1 MNHHHFSRA
10 KVTMA
15 ALLLGLCAGSALAGT
30 GITEAEA
37 LRLGLSRP
45 EFSDLLQAR
54 VGEAEADALAAGTWA
69 NPTLELARDKTGVT
83 RETSWQLMQPLDL
96 SGRRGLR
103 EDAARHRIRAT
114 ESDNLA
120 RKNERAVELR
130 RAFHDLLHR
139 QETLRAVGAW
149 SARFAAIGSV
159 VDKLARAG
167 EVAGY
172 DRRRLERE
180 QRSAEARLAETHADL
195 ERGRARLAAL
205 IGRAVG
211 AGIDGIDGRLLPE
224 PPPALPAL
232 QAQLAA
238 RPDLSALAAR
248 VEAAQAD
255 NAAARRNLPELTVGI
270 GGKRADDGALR
281 ENGNLVMLAFNL
293 PLFDRQQAGDRRS
306 AAQAMAARAELDL
319 ARQQAEGELVGL
331 HRQLT
336 QLIIAAER
344 YRGTAV
350 APSAALVRIAETAY
364 RAGESTILELLDA
377 YKGALEAE
385 TTALALEWKARE
397 VRIELD
403 QLTGNH
409 PK

>member
-1 MNHHHFSRA
+1 MYPHHFSRA
-10 KVTMA
+10 IVTLA
-15 ALLLGLCAGSALAGT
+15 ALLLGLSTACAQAGT

-69 NPTLELARDKTGVT
+69 NPTLELTRDKTGVT
-83 RETSWQLMQPLDL
+83 RETSWQLMQPLDI

-103 EDAARHRIRAT
+103 EDAARHRIRAS

-139 QETLRAVGAW
+139 QETLRAVGEW
-149 SARFAAIGSV
+149 SARFAVIGSV

-195 ERGRARLAAL
+195 DRARARLAAL
-205 IGRAVG
+205 IGRTVVEG
-211 AGIDGIDGRLLPE
+211 VDGRLLPE
-224 PPPALPAL
+224 PPPAMPAL
-232 QAQLAA
+232 QARLAA

-248 VEAAQAD
+248 VDAAQAD

-281 ENGNLVMLAFNL
+281 ENGNLVMLAFSL

-306 AAQAMAARAELDL
+306 AAQAQAARAELDL
-319 ARQQAEGELVGL
+319 ARQQAEGELAGL

-344 YRGTAV
+344 FRGTA
-350 APSAALVRIAETAY
+350 ATPSAELVRIAETAY
-364 RAGESTILELLDA
+364 RAGESAILELLDA

>member
-1 MNHHHFSRA
+1 MYPHHFSRA
-10 KVTMA
+10 IVTLA
-15 ALLLGLCAGSALAGT
+15 ALLLGLSTACALAGT

-69 NPTLELARDKTGVT
+69 NPTLELTRDKTGVT
-83 RETSWQLMQPLDL
+83 RETSWQLMQPLDI

-103 EDAARHRIRAT
+103 EDAARHRIRAS

-139 QETLRAVGAW
+139 QETLRAVGEW
-149 SARFAAIGSV
+149 SARFAVIGSV

-195 ERGRARLAAL
+195 DRARARLAAL
-205 IGRAVG
+205 IGRTVVEG
-211 AGIDGIDGRLLPE
+211 VDGRLLPE
-224 PPPALPAL
+224 PPPAMPAL
-232 QAQLAA
+232 QARLAA

-248 VEAAQAD
+248 VDAAQAD
-255 NAAARRNLPELTVGI
+255 NAAARHNLPELTVGI

-281 ENGNLVMLAFNL
+281 ENGNLVMLALSL

-306 AAQAMAARAELDL
+306 AAQAQAARAELDL
-319 ARQQAEGELVGL
+319 ARQQAEGELAGL

-344 YRGTAV
+344 FRGTA
-350 APSAALVRIAETAY
+350 ATPSAELVRIAETAY

-385 TTALALEWKARE
+385 TTALDLEWKARE

-409 PK
+409 PQ

>member
-1 MNHHHFSRA
+1 MVF
-10 KVTMA
+10 
-15 ALLLGLCAGSALAGT
+15 GLCTGSVLAGAS
-30 GITEAEA
+30 ITEAEA

-54 VGEAEADALAAGTWA
+54 VGEAEADALAAGIWA
-69 NPTLELARDKTGVT
+69 NPTLELSRDKTGVT

-103 EDAARHRIRAT
+103 EEAARHRIRAT

-120 RKNERAVELR
+120 RHNDRAVELR
-130 RAFHDLLHR
+130 RAFHDLLRR
-139 QETLRAVGAW
+139 QETLRAVGDWA
-149 SARFAAIGSV
+149 ARFAAIGGV

-172 DRRRLERE
+172 DRRRLARE
-180 QRSAEARLAETHADL
+180 QRSAEARLAETRADL

-205 IGRAVG
+205 IGRAVD
-211 AGIDGIDGRLLPE
+211 DGIAGRLLPE
-224 PPPALPAL
+224 APPTIPNL
-232 QAQLAA
+232 QARIAA
-238 RPDLSALAAR
+238 RPDLSALTAR
-248 VEAAQAD
+248 VDAAQAD
-255 NAAARRNLPELTVGI
+255 NAAARRNLPELSVGI
-270 GGKRADDGALR
+270 GGKRADDGVAR

-306 AAQAMAARAELDL
+306 AAQAQAARAELGL
-319 ARQQAEGELVGL
+319 ARQQAEGELAGL

-344 YRGTAV
+344 YRGSAV
-350 APSAALVRIAETAY
+350 APSAELVRIAETAY

-385 TTALALEWKARE
+385 TTALDLEWKARE
-397 VRIELD
+397 VRIEL
-403 QLTGNH
+403 
-409 PK
+409 

>member
-1 MNHHHFSRA
+1 MYPHHFSRA
-10 KVTMA
+10 IVTLA
-15 ALLLGLCAGSALAGT
+15 ALLLGLSTACAQAGT

-69 NPTLELARDKTGVT
+69 NPTLELTRDKTGVT
-83 RETSWQLMQPLDL
+83 RETSWQLMQPLDI

-103 EDAARHRIRAT
+103 EDAARHRIRAS

-139 QETLRAVGAW
+139 QETLRAVGEW
-149 SARFAAIGSV
+149 SARFAVIGSV

-195 ERGRARLAAL
+195 DRARARLAAL
-205 IGRAVG
+205 IGRAVAEG
-211 AGIDGIDGRLLPE
+211 VDGRLLPE
-224 PPPALPAL
+224 PPPAMPAL
-232 QAQLAA
+232 QARLAA

-248 VEAAQAD
+248 VDAAQAD

-281 ENGNLVMLAFNL
+281 ENGNLVMLAFSL

-306 AAQAMAARAELDL
+306 AAQAQAARAELDL
-319 ARQQAEGELVGL
+319 ARQQAEGALAGL

-344 YRGTAV
+344 FRGTA
-350 APSAALVRIAETAY
+350 ATPSAELVRIAETAY

>member
-1 MNHHHFSRA
+1 MHHYRFSCKTRLA
-10 KVTMA
+10 AMA
-15 ALLLGLCAGSALAGT
+15 LTLGLCAGSVLAGA
-30 GITEAEA
+30 GLDEAEA

-54 VGEAEADALAAGTWA
+54 VGEAEAEALAAGTWT
-69 NPTLELARDKTGVT
+69 NPTLELGRDTTGAA

-120 RKNERAVELR
+120 RRNERAAELR
-130 RAFHDLLHR
+130 RAFHLLLR
-139 QETLRAVGAW
+139 QQETVRVVGNWA
-149 SARFAAIGSV
+149 ARFASIGAV

-172 DRRRLERE
+172 DRRRLARE
-180 QRSAEARLAETHADL
+180 QRSAEARLAEGHAEL
-195 ERGRARLAAL
+195 ERGRARLTAL
-205 IGRAVG
+205 IGRDIAER
-211 AGIDGIDGRLLPE
+211 IEGRLLPE
-224 PPPALPAL
+224 IPPALPSLRAR
-232 QAQLAA
+232 LAA
-238 RPDLSALAAR
+238 RPDLTALAAR
-248 VEAAQAD
+248 VDAAQSD
-255 NAAARRNLPELTVGI
+255 NAAAQRNLPELSVGV
-270 GGKRADDGALR
+270 GGKRVDDGVLR
-281 ENGNLVMLAFNL
+281 TNGNLLMVSLAL

-306 AAQAMAARAELDL
+306 AAQAMAARAELGL

-336 QLIIAAER
+336 QLIAAAER
-344 YRGTAV
+344 YRSDAV
-350 APSAALVRIAETAY
+350 APSADLVRIAETAY

-377 YKGALEAE
+377 YKGALDAE
-385 TTALALEWKARE
+385 TTALDLEWKARE

-403 QLTGNH
+403 QMTGNH
-409 PK
+409 PQ

>member
-1 MNHHHFSRA
+1 MYPHHFSRA
-10 KVTMA
+10 IVTLA
-15 ALLLGLCAGSALAGT
+15 ALLLGLSTACAQAGT

-69 NPTLELARDKTGVT
+69 NPTLELTRDKTGVT
-83 RETSWQLMQPLDL
+83 RETSWQLMQPLDI

-103 EDAARHRIRAT
+103 EDAARHRIRAS

-139 QETLRAVGAW
+139 QETLRAVGEW
-149 SARFAAIGSV
+149 NARFAVIGSV
-159 VDKLARAG
+159 IDKLARAG

-195 ERGRARLAAL
+195 DRARARLAAL
-205 IGRAVG
+205 IGRTVVEG
-211 AGIDGIDGRLLPE
+211 VDGRLLPE
-224 PPPALPAL
+224 PPPAMPAL
-232 QAQLAA
+232 QARLAA

-248 VEAAQAD
+248 VDAAQAD

-281 ENGNLVMLAFNL
+281 ENGNLVMLAFSL

-306 AAQAMAARAELDL
+306 AAQAQAARAELDL
-319 ARQQAEGELVGL
+319 ARQQAEGELAGL

-344 YRGTAV
+344 FRGTA
-350 APSAALVRIAETAY
+350 ATPSAELVRIAETAY

>member
-1 MNHHHFSRA
+1 MR
-10 KVTMA
+10 TMA
-15 ALLLGLCAGSALAGT
+15 ALVLGLCAGSAVAGT
-30 GITEAEA
+30 VLNEAEA

-54 VGEAEADALAAGTWA
+54 VGEAEADALAAGIWA
-69 NPTLELARDKTGVT
+69 NPTLELSRDKTGVT
-83 RETSWQLMQPLDL
+83 RESSWQLMQPLDL

-103 EDAARHRIRAT
+103 EEAARQRIRAVA
-114 ESDNLA
+114 SDNLA
-120 RKNERAVELR
+120 RRNDRAVELR
-130 RAFHDLLHR
+130 RAFHDLLRR
-139 QETLRAVGAW
+139 QELLRAVGDW
-149 SARFAAIGSV
+149 TARFANIGGV

-180 QRSAEARLAETHADL
+180 QRSAEARLAETRADQ

-205 IGRAVG
+205 IGRAVD
-211 AGIDGIDGRLLPE
+211 AGIAGRLIPE
-224 PPPALPAL
+224 APPALPNL
-232 QAQLAA
+232 QARLAT
-238 RPDLSALAAR
+238 RPDLSALTAR
-248 VEAAQAD
+248 VDAAQAD

-270 GGKRADDGALR
+270 GGKRADDGMVR

-293 PLFDRQQAGDRRS
+293 PLFDRQQASDRRS
-306 AAQAMAARAELDL
+306 AAQAQAARAELGL

-344 YRGTAV
+344 YRDTAV
-350 APSAALVRIAETAY
+350 APSFDLVRIAETAY

-385 TTALALEWKARE
+385 TTALDLEWKARE

-409 PK
+409 PQ

>member
-1 MNHHHFSRA
+1 MSTA
-10 KVTMA
+10 
-15 ALLLGLCAGSALAGT
+15 CAQAGT

-69 NPTLELARDKTGVT
+69 NPTLELTRDKTGVT

-103 EDAARHRIRAT
+103 EDAARHRIRAS

-139 QETLRAVGAW
+139 QETLRAVGEW
-149 SARFAAIGSV
+149 SARFAVIGSV

-195 ERGRARLAAL
+195 ERARARLAAL
-205 IGRAVG
+205 IGRTVVEG
-211 AGIDGIDGRLLPE
+211 VDGRLLPE
-224 PPPALPAL
+224 PPPAMPAL
-232 QAQLAA
+232 QARLAA

-248 VEAAQAD
+248 VDAAQAD

-281 ENGNLVMLAFNL
+281 ENGNLVMLALSL

-306 AAQAMAARAELDL
+306 AAQAQAARAELDL
-319 ARQQAEGELVGL
+319 ARQQAEGELAGL

-344 YRGTAV
+344 FRGTA
-350 APSAALVRIAETAY
+350 ATPSAELVRIAETAY